1 MSIQIVRDVRFGCD
15 YLDEN
20 DVLHVGGDGG
30 VMVLSEAKLA
40 LIADHYGP
48 GVQAHTAGYVGLWE
62 KGIDGTWTDM
72 KGGN

>member
-30 VMVLSEAKLA
+30 VMVLSEAKLD

-48 GVQAHTAGYVGLWE
+48 GVQAHTAGYVNLWE
-62 KGIDGTWTDM
+62 KGIDGTWTSM